1 MFFNTKNCVILAL
14 TGMLLCNATGAPTV
28 LADQPSF
35 RTRQYTDFGRPRF
48 SSLPISQAI
57 KTVRGNGSRHVAV
70 FSDPDCPYCRK
81 LESDTLSKLDNV
93 TIYTFLF
100 PLEQH
105 ADANR
110 KAALIWCAPDPSR
123 AWQSWMLEQRLP
135 VAAPSCAP
143 PIAANISLGH
153 ALGVRATPTLIL
165 ESGDVVMGMLSKEV
179 LEEKLHH

>member
-1 MFFNTKNCVILAL
+1 MLFNTKKSVMLAL
-14 TGMLLCNATGAPTV
+14 LGMLFCDASCAPITTATHAN
-28 LADQPSF
+28 F

-81 LESDTLSKLDNV
+81 LESETLSKLDNV

-110 KAALIWCAPDPSR
+110 KAALIWCAPNQSR
-123 AWQSWMLEQRLP
+123 A
-135 VAAPSCAP
+135 
-143 PIAANISLGH
+143 
-153 ALGVRATPTLIL
+153 
-165 ESGDVVMGMLSKEV
+165 
-179 LEEKLHH
+179 